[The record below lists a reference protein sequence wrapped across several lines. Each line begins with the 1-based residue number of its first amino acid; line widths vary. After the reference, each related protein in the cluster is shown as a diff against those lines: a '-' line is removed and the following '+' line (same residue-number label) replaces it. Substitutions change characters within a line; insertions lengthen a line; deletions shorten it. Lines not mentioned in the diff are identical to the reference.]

1 TRCSPF
7 PYTTLFRS
15 TSILCRGSSNSDIG
29 GAVEH
34 CLHHLMAQTF
44 TEFDIDVGMC
54 RQVAREN
61 VGHELIHGRRI
72 GTHLHQ
78 ALNSA
83 RKFLHLAPQVFQLPH
98 HHTGMTQKRVPRGG
112 QRNALTASEEYWR
125 TQPLLQILHSA
136 TGSG

>member
-1 TRCSPF
+1 MYGTGLGQAYISVF
-7 PYTTLFRS
+7 QGLFEVDTNLAGKGMIVARNQNKTVTS
-15 TSILCRGSSNSDIG
+15 VGQKLQTSILCRGSSNSDIG

-83 RKFLHLAPQVFQLPH
+83 R
-98 HHTGMTQKRVPRGG
+98 R
-112 QRNALTASEEYWR
+112 SEEH
-125 TQPLLQILHSA
+125 TSELQSREN
-136 TGSG
+136 